1 MVSINQMLPDE
12 VGFLSH
18 RFSSSEIKRIET
30 KSKALLKF
38 ATSTDNETFIDLFVV
53 YEDGLVI
60 LHKSETFEIWANKK
74 PNFKTVDGEVIVTF

>member
-1 MVSINQMLPDE
+1 MVLINQMLPDE

-18 RFSSSEIKRIET
+18 RFSSSEIKRMET

-38 ATSTDNETFIDLFVV
+38 ATSTDNKTFIDLFVV
-53 YEDGLVI
+53 YECLVI

-74 PNFKTVDGEVIVTF
+74 PIFKTVDGEVIVTF